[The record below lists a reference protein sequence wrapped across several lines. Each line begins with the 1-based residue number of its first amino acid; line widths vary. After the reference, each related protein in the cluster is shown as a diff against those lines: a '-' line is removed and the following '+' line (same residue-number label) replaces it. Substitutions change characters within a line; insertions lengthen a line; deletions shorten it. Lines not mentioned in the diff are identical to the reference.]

1 MTGFTIAL
9 LGLGLGIRHATDA
22 DHLVV
27 VAGLVQ
33 RERGVTAAARVAA
46 LWGLGHSASF
56 LAVGTALVALGV
68 VLPAGFNTATEA
80 LVGMMLVAF
89 GAWHA
94 FPRSANTKQHAARP
108 IAVGLVHGL
117 AGSAAVS
124 LVALTTIES
133 RPLALLY
140 LLLVGVGTLLGMVL
154 VTLALSWPLRWS
166 LLSSSSTAALERQRL
181 LTLCAA
187 ALSIGLGALTLAE
200 LFFAEGS

>member
-33 RERGVTAAARVAA
+33 RERGVIAAARVAA
-46 LWGLGHSASF
+46 LWGLGHSVSF
-56 LAVGTALVALGV
+56 LAVGTALVARGV
-68 VLPAGFNTATEA
+68 VLPAGFDTAAEA
-80 LVGMMLVAF
+80 LVGVMLVAF
-89 GAWHA
+89 GVWHA
-94 FPRSANTKQHAARP
+94 FPHGVTARQHTALP

-124 LVALTTIES
+124 LLALTTIDS

-140 LLLVGVGTLLGMVL
+140 LLLVGVGTLVGMVL
-154 VTLALSWPLRWS
+154 VTLVLSWPLQRS
-166 LLSSSSTAALERQRL
+166 LSSSSTTVASTRQRL
-181 LTLCAA
+181 LERAA
-187 ALSIGLGALTLAE
+187 AAVSIGLGVMTLAE
-200 LFFAEGS
+200 LFLLEA